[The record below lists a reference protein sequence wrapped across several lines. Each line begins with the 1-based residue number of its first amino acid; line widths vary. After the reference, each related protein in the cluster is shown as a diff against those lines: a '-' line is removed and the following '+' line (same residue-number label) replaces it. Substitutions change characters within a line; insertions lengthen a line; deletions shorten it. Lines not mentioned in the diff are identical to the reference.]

1 MTNLANSYPGNTCS
15 PLDELAYAVE
25 RVGMCLA
32 YQSRNGMAGT
42 VAQQGGSPCEAFQIV
57 SPCFEGLVDGLVN
70 GAIGRLVHSL
80 VGSGRRQGEGMV
92 NNNIGY

>member
-1 MTNLANSYPGNTCS
+1 MTDLANRYPGNTCS

-32 YQSRNGMAGT
+32 SQSRNGMAGAV

-70 GAIGRLVHSL
+70 EAIGRFL
-80 VGSGRRQGEGMV
+80 VGSGRRTGEGMV